1 MSNNDRKTFQS
12 FYPTQQRHDEP
23 RSVDTN
29 HGKDN
34 RHAIPITDNGNLDPE
49 KSRPLHKHKR
59 SKSRDIRFPRTM
71 SQIASSTGA
80 GARALLP
87 TWSGSGSK
95 EKDREGDDGLLRPVT
110 RDTSRTRWGSDST
123 SGLGTGSRRGSFLE
137 GIKQSDRIGPPR
149 QQEIRSPEDLEQVMS
164 RRKRA
169 EEWVPDCDRF

>member
-1 MSNNDRKTFQS
+1 MSSNGDRKTFQS
-12 FYPTQQRHDEP
+12 FYPTQQRHDER
-23 RSVDTN
+23 RSVDTSRDDK
-29 HGKDN
+29 HQD
-34 RHAIPITDNGNLDPE
+34 RHAIIDSNGNLDPG
-49 KSRPLHKHKR
+49 KSRPHKHKR

-123 SGLGTGSRRGSFLE
+123 SAVGTGSRRGSFLE
-137 GIKQSDRIGPPR
+137 GIEQSDRIGPPR
-149 QQEIRSPEDLEQVMS
+149 QQEIRSPGDLEQVTS
-164 RRKRA
+164 RRKQA
-169 EEWVPDCDRF
+169 EE